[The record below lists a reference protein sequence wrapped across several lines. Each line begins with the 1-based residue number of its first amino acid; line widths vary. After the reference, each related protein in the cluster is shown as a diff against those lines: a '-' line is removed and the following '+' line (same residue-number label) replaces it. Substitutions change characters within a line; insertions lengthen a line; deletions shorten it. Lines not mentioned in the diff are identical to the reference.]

1 MFSLI
6 YFVFFTALLI
16 TTYKLSKKNE
26 QDINLLGKL
35 TLLSLLI
42 YITWRLFFTIPA
54 NNTISIILGLI
65 LICFELLG
73 VFQSI
78 IMVFLFSNKN
88 EVIINRDS
96 PFTSFPT
103 VDIFI
108 CTYNEPIDILKRTII
123 SASLI
128 KYPKKKLNVYVGDD
142 GKRIEVKNLC
152 KKYKVNYVTRE
163 DNTHA
168 KAGNLNNLLKLTNGE
183 FCLVLDADFIPK
195 ENILEK
201 MLHYFE
207 DTKMGFVQA
216 PQVFYN
222 LDLFQYNLGFN
233 NKIPNEQDFFM
244 RKVCKKRSNLNA
256 TLQLGTNTL
265 FRKSALIE
273 IGLIPT
279 GSITEDMATGMLI
292 QNAGYKSYFL
302 NECVAIGLAV
312 DNFSDYV
319 KQRDRWARGNIQV
332 MQMYSPFNQKNLNF
346 KQKLIY
352 LSGTL
357 YWLFGLQKMVYT
369 LFPLIYLLIN
379 VPILYTTGFN
389 LLLFFIPSY
398 IGSALYYRALS
409 NNSRSLL
416 WSNIYDTSIAP
427 QMSFSILKE
436 LLFKSL
442 KKLKFNVT
450 SKGKTTTN
458 PNFNLRV
465 AFAHICLLLLII
477 ASLIL
482 GFIKLAKASFLSP
495 VFFALLTVIIWS
507 LYNFIPVL
515 VSIFLALEK
524 PRFRSTERISA
535 VLNVNKVI
543 KKEGKILKSF
553 YGSSVDISEIG
564 VKIELKQNN
573 EFDATDI
580 NKILHLQIEEVGI
593 IKAKIVRL
601 YKEGSR
607 EYLSAKF
614 VKIHKKAIHKVNQ
627 MRFKKIEGYEA
638 NPNYKKQNLASL
650 MSIVIFERF
659 AFKN

>member
-207 DTKMGFVQA
+207 DTKMGFV
-216 PQVFYN
+216 
-222 LDLFQYNLGFN
+222 
-233 NKIPNEQDFFM
+233 
-244 RKVCKKRSNLNA
+244 
-256 TLQLGTNTL
+256 
-265 FRKSALIE
+265 
-273 IGLIPT
+273 
-279 GSITEDMATGMLI
+279 
-292 QNAGYKSYFL
+292 
-302 NECVAIGLAV
+302 
-312 DNFSDYV
+312 
-319 KQRDRWARGNIQV
+319 
-332 MQMYSPFNQKNLNF
+332 
-346 KQKLIY
+346 
-352 LSGTL
+352 
-357 YWLFGLQKMVYT
+357 
-369 LFPLIYLLIN
+369 
-379 VPILYTTGFN
+379 
-389 LLLFFIPSY
+389 
-398 IGSALYYRALS
+398 
-409 NNSRSLL
+409 
-416 WSNIYDTSIAP
+416 
-427 QMSFSILKE
+427 
-436 LLFKSL
+436 
-442 KKLKFNVT
+442 
-450 SKGKTTTN
+450 
-458 PNFNLRV
+458 
-465 AFAHICLLLLII
+465 
-477 ASLIL
+477 
-482 GFIKLAKASFLSP
+482 
-495 VFFALLTVIIWS
+495 
-507 LYNFIPVL
+507 
-515 VSIFLALEK
+515 
-524 PRFRSTERISA
+524 
-535 VLNVNKVI
+535 
-543 KKEGKILKSF
+543 
-553 YGSSVDISEIG
+553 
-564 VKIELKQNN
+564 
-573 EFDATDI
+573 
-580 NKILHLQIEEVGI
+580 
-593 IKAKIVRL
+593 
-601 YKEGSR
+601 
-607 EYLSAKF
+607 
-614 VKIHKKAIHKVNQ
+614 
-627 MRFKKIEGYEA
+627 
-638 NPNYKKQNLASL
+638 
-650 MSIVIFERF
+650 
-659 AFKN
+659 